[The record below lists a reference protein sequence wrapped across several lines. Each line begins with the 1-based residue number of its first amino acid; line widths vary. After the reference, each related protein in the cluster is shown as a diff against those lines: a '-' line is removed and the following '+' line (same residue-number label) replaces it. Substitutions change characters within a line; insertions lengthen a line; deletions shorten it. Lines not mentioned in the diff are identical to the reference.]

1 MSRLVIVVVVIAS
14 VWVALSEATMQPSSS
29 ERLALYGI
37 FGAVT
42 AVTVVAGWFMR
53 SRANRSPSIKFT
65 IQVISVASVLV
76 AALGAI
82 IASPMFIEA
91 HDLRLMLVVL
101 GLGVALG
108 LSLAL
113 NVSGSVTKDL
123 AQIAQAATQVAAGD
137 TTVRTSVVRPDEIGA
152 TARAVDKMVEQL
164 DAARLQR
171 QRDDQG
177 RSDFLAAVGHDLRTP
192 LSSMQAGLEAL
203 EDGFVDDGPEMI
215 QRLLGNL
222 ATLGRLVDDLT
233 VLGRVAAGGLAPV
246 SVDLAEL
253 ADETVDRLISI
264 AKAAG
269 VTLRVS
275 ASDPVVVAADP
286 SAVARLINNLVDNAI
301 RYAPARTAVE
311 VTVAPG
317 GLGAVVEVVDEGP
330 GFEPD
335 FELVAFDRFT
345 TNDPARNSGSG
356 LGLAI
361 AKSVVDAHQGKI
373 CIGPGPGGLV
383 RFELPL
389 AAGD

>member
-137 TTVRTSVVRPDEIGA
+137 TTDEIGA
-152 TARAVDKMVEQL
+152 TAQAVDKMVEQL